1 VSGGGEAGRGAL
13 VRVACTAVRSAPA
26 HRAEMVSQWLCGEA
40 VQMLGRE
47 EGWVRARGPDG
58 YEGWCLAGALL
69 PAAPGEVEAWSA
81 AADRF
86 SLGARLLGPE
96 EGHAHT
102 APDAGDAPAPT
113 AAGPVSRF
121 GTPPPRFLPW
131 GARAAAAHDGRVRLP
146 DGRALLPGDPSR
158 LPDPV
163 ALRARHPLRGS
174 AVVGTATGWLGTP
187 YLWGGR
193 TPEGADC
200 SGMVQAVYAAHGV
213 PLPRDSGDQLAAGPE
228 APGAAEDPAGRCPGD
243 LLFFG
248 ASRTEVTHV
257 AVCAG
262 GTRIVHVAAARGAA
276 SLDDLEELPKGLE
289 RLAERLVGVTRPLEV
304 G

>member
-1 VSGGGEAGRGAL
+1 MSEGPAAGRGVL
-13 VRVACTAVRSAPA
+13 VRVGCTPVRAEPA

-40 VQMLGRE
+40 LEVLERE
-47 EGWVRARGPDG
+47 EAWVRTRGPDG

-69 PAAPGEVEAWSA
+69 PAGPDEVEAWTA
-81 AADRF
+81 AADLF
-86 SLGARLLGPE
+86 SLGVRLLGPE
-96 EGHAHT
+96 EGH
-102 APDAGDAPAPT
+102 
-113 AAGPVSRF
+113 SS
-121 GTPPPRFLPW
+121 PRFLPW
-131 GARAAAAHDGRVRLP
+131 GARAAGAHDGRIRLP
-146 DGRALLPGDPSR
+146 DGRALLPADPSR

-174 AVVGTATGWLGTP
+174 AVAGTAAGWLGTP
-187 YLWGGR
+187 YVWGGR

-213 PLPRDSGDQLAAGPE
+213 ALPRDSGDQLAAGPE
-228 APGAAEDPAGRCPGD
+228 APGAAGDPGRRRPGD

-248 ASRTEVTHV
+248 ASRSEVSHV

-262 GTRIVHVAAARGAA
+262 GTRILHVAAARGAA
-276 SLDDLEELPKGLE
+276 SLDDLEELPEGLE
-289 RLAERLVGVTRPLEV
+289 GLAEKLVGVTRPLEV